1 MAWKIK
7 EVWRRTGKPKSSLS
21 FLPWP
26 RTNRTHF
33 SCCSWVSFG
42 QSAFVLK
49 SLKEKTLKQNF
60 CYHRTIFWSLR
71 WINAALGFGGK
82 IIEVLN
88 KYSQVSFQWG
98 ERSPAAGSLL
108 FSAAAGD
115 GTMVKTTYRVQRT
128 SVLTCLTMRQKRR
141 WVWDSFLQRK
151 QRNESPWILDSCWV
165 ELSMNKWNLCLSRAL
180 GKWVV

>member
-98 ERSPAAGSLL
+98 GTQPCSRTPPVFSCSWRWDNGKDHLSCSEDLSTYLL
-108 FSAAAGD
+108 NYATKKEVG
-115 GTMVKTTYRVQRT
+115 
-128 SVLTCLTMRQKRR
+128 MRQ
-141 WVWDSFLQRK
+141 L
-151 QRNESPWILDSCWV
+151 SPK
-165 ELSMNKWNLCLSRAL
+165 EAEE
-180 GKWVV
+180 